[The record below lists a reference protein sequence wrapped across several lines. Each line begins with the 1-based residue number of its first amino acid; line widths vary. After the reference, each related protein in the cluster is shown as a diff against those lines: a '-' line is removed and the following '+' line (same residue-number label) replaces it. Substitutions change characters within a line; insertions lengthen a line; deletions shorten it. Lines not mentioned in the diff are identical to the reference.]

1 MAASGAWRYRSVA
14 RTDVGLVRARNE
26 DGLVDRPD
34 DGLWAVVDGM
44 GGHAGGA
51 RASGLIRDALAQLAV
66 LPNPDAWLAA
76 VRARIE
82 DVHAKLHAEAAGGRA
97 GSTVVV
103 LLALGGRFAC
113 IWAGDSRL
121 QRLRAGRLERL
132 SRDHSLVEELVASGT
147 VPPEHAHRHPLANR
161 ITRAVGI
168 GQRLELDVIEGSF
181 APGDRYLLSSDGLHG
196 VVREAR
202 IAELLATPDLD
213 VAADR
218 LIAAVREA
226 GAPDNVTIV
235 LVAVD
240 RDAGS

>member
-1 MAASGAWRYRSVA
+1 MAASGTWRYRSVA
-14 RTDVGLVRARNE
+14 RTDVGLVRTRNE
-26 DGLVDRPD
+26 DALVDRPD

-51 RASGLIRDALAQLAV
+51 LASGLIRDALAQLAMV
-66 LPNPDAWLAA
+66 PDADACLRA

-82 DVHAKLHAEAAGGRA
+82 DVHAKLNAGAAGGRA

-103 LLALGGRFAC
+103 LLAVGGRFAC

-121 QRLRAGRLERL
+121 QRWRAGRLERL

-147 VPPEHAHRHPLANR
+147 VRPEHAHGHPLANR

-168 GQRLELDVIEGSF
+168 GQRLELDEIRGSF

-196 VVREAR
+196 VVKEEL
-202 IAELLATPDLD
+202 IAELLATPDLT
-213 VAADR
+213 VAADQ
-218 LIAAVREA
+218 LIAAVKRA
-226 GAPDNVTIV
+226 GAPDNVTVV
-235 LVAVD
+235 LMAVE
-240 RDAGS
+240 RDATS